1 MLSSERPGLFAW
13 NVICATSPE
22 LVLIPLG
29 MPPMN
34 VMVPAVLSYVGA
46 SIQSPM
52 IEEFCRG
59 AFYGTLAIL
68 GIGGGARVP
77 PKPGE

>member
-1 MLSSERPGLFAW
+1 MPNVVDVMRTIPPVYPMLVVLGGL
-13 NVICATSPE
+13 VGVY
-22 LVLIPLG
+22 VLFTFNG
-29 MPPMN
+29 
-34 VMVPAVLSYVGA
+34 V
-46 SIQSPM
+46 QSPM